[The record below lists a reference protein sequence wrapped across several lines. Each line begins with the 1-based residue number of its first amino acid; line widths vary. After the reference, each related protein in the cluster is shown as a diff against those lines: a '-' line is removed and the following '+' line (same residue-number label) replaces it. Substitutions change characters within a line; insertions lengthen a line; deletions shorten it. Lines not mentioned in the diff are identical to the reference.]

1 MTLLRVQRQNANR
14 HTARGLQALKT
25 SIDQDGWIGALTIAA
40 DGETFD
46 GSARIE
52 TAGDDMHDAILV
64 ESDGTRPVIVKR
76 TDIPT
81 ADDPKA
87 VRLGLAA
94 NRVASLNLEW
104 EPDVLAAIADHDI
117 DLSNLWTPEEWQVDA
132 LPAIILPEAGAGGDA
147 FDSTPDES
155 VPIRCQTGDLWMI
168 GRVHRL
174 LIGDSTKGDHVTR
187 LLNGE
192 TPLLMVT
199 DPPYGVNY
207 TPEWRSTNRIGK
219 VENDDRADWRE
230 AYAFAHASIVY
241 CWHASRHASSVQ
253 DGLEAA
259 GFELRAQII
268 WAKTRLVFSQGH
280 YHWQHEPCWY
290 GVRHGA
296 TAQWAGDCTQ
306 TTLWTMGIDPD
317 IAGGHSTQKPLECM
331 ARPIRNHGAVG
342 DLVYDPFLGS
352 GTTLIAAH
360 REGRRCYGME
370 IAPRYGDVI
379 LQRAEAEGLIVE
391 RVDHA

>member
-1 MTLLRVQRQNANR
+1 M
-14 HTARGLQALKT
+14 QALKT

-52 TAGDDMHDAILV
+52 TAGDDVHDAILV

-174 LIGDSTKGDHVTR
+174 LIGDSTKVDHVTR

-207 TPEWRSTNRIGK
+207 NQEWRSTNRIGK

-230 AYAFAHASIVY
+230 AYALAHASIVY
-241 CWHASRHASSVQ
+241 CWHTSRHASSVQ

-290 GVRHGA
+290 GVRNGA
-296 TAQWAGDCTQ
+296 TAQWAGDRTQ